1 MKPRENIERPADQ
14 LIEELRK
21 CAKDNRISCP
31 AALAVAN
38 RLNVSPAKV
47 GEALDWMGVK
57 IHGCQLGCFGK

>member
-1 MKPRENIERPADQ
+1 MKPRANMERPEDQ
-14 LIEELRK
+14 LIEELKKYVR
-21 CAKDNRISCP
+21 DNGISCP